1 MDKKKR
7 LKYIADSLLK
17 KQDQADALRDLGR
30 RNPDAASAIDNIM
43 AAFGPVENVIE
54 VQEHINKF
62 ESVVSLIRENIKNSK
77 GYNNFSQSEYKED
90 KMVVFEIKHKIL
102 SINQVDVEDL
112 KKVNNIYKKHINIQS
127 ILKGR

>member
-30 RNPDAASAIDNIM
+30 RNPDVASAIDNIM

-62 ESVVSLIRENIKNSK
+62 ESVVSLIRENITNSK

-102 SINQVDVEDL
+102 SINQIDVEDL

>member
-7 LKYIADSLLK
+7 LKHIADSLLK

-54 VQEHINKF
+54 VQFI
-62 ESVVSLIRENIKNSK
+62 
-77 GYNNFSQSEYKED
+77 
-90 KMVVFEIKHKIL
+90 
-102 SINQVDVEDL
+102 
-112 KKVNNIYKKHINIQS
+112 
-127 ILKGR
+127 

>member
-7 LKYIADSLLK
+7 LKHIADSLLK

-62 ESVVSLIRENIKNSK
+62 ESVVSLIRENITNSK

-102 SINQVDVEDL
+102 SINQIDVEDL

-127 ILKGR
+127 ILNGS

>member
-7 LKYIADSLLK
+7 LKHIADSLLK

-90 KMVVFEIKHKIL
+90 KMIVFEIKHKIL

-127 ILKGR
+127 ILNGS